1 MFQLQIIALDKVWV
15 SVSIFIEL
23 SSGPEPV
30 YEKLP
35 FNVIIYFNTL
45 FYLTIAIENL
55 KEVHQTYTAYYFFT
69 YISHCSL

>member
-45 FYLTIAIENL
+45 LYLTLA
-55 KEVHQTYTAYYFFT
+55 T
-69 YISHCSL
+69 